1 VNLAHTRGTDCA
13 DSPATYPS
21 ALARPIL
28 PAPRVLSNLFRP
40 WLLARFS
47 AGLTAAALVVVGLV
61 VGWKVLR
68 YFRVARTSEGQLAL
82 ERRAELV
89 ASLVEVALGAT
100 VIGLALAMIG
110 ADRMTA
116 SIRGAMCAW
125 GVLDASPWG
134 MRSLAIS
141 VLAALGCA
149 LWIAVHR
156 LDLRL
161 RRPTLTRAKFAA
173 LFVVGP
179 LVLADLAASTA
190 YALDLDLR
198 VVASCCSTGLDA
210 ARSVVSG
217 ASAGGPRDVA
227 AGTFV
232 GGGAVAIAI
241 AALARW
247 RPSARSALM
256 VGIASLVAGV
266 AAVPAVVWWVAPHVY
281 ESPTHLCPFCLLHG
295 EALGIGWALFAA
307 IFAATALG
315 LSAGLTGALERASGE
330 PETARAMESRLAGAA
345 GIAWAIA
352 LAIAIAPVARWTLAS
367 GGASLFGT

>member
-1 VNLAHTRGTDCA
+1 M
-13 DSPATYPS
+13 
-21 ALARPIL
+21 
-28 PAPRVLSNLFRP
+28 LSNLFRP

-47 AGLTAAALVVVGLV
+47 AGLTAAALVLVGLAIA
-61 VGWKVLR
+61 WKVLR
-68 YFRVARTSEGQLAL
+68 HFRIARTSEGQLAL

-125 GVLDASPWG
+125 GVLDVSPWG
-134 MRSLAIS
+134 FRSLVIS
-141 VLAALGCA
+141 TIAALACA

-161 RRPTLTRAKFAA
+161 RRPALTRAKFAA
-173 LFVVGP
+173 LFGIAP
-179 LVLADLAASTA
+179 LVLADIAASTA
-190 YALDLDLR
+190 YALELDLR

-210 ARSVVSG
+210 ARTAASSG
-217 ASAGGPRDVA
+217 ALGGPRELA
-227 AGTFV
+227 AASFV
-232 GGGAVAIAI
+232 IGAAAAIA
-241 AALARW
+241 LAIFARR
-247 RPSARSALM
+247 RPSARAALS
-256 VGIASLVAGV
+256 VGVASLVAG
-266 AAVPAVVWWVAPHVY
+266 ASALPAVVWWVAPHVY
-281 ESPTHLCPFCLLHG
+281 ETPTHLCPFCLLHG
-295 EALGIGWALFAA
+295 DALGIGWVLFAA

-330 PETARAMESRLAGAA
+330 PDTARAMEGRLAGATA
-345 GIAWAIA
+345 IAWAIA
-352 LAIAIAPVARWTLAS
+352 LAVALAPVARWTIVS